1 MDNFSFRAFENRD
14 RLHLA
19 ASELCAE
26 TLRSAQDK
34 NGQAVFVG
42 AGGTTPAPIYS
53 RLRKTDLSWSN
64 VTIGLTDERWTSPG
78 RPGSNAQLI
87 SEALLQGP
95 AAAARFLP
103 LVRNTNTSLEEAV
116 ETANATY
123 RTAMPDCDLM
133 VLGMGEDAH
142 TLSWFPGSD
151 GVEFAMAPD
160 ADKWVAAIDATNIPA
175 AGNYPI
181 RLTLTASAVA
191 SAKTCLLVIT
201 GAKKRKVLETS
212 TQKTPIK
219 RLAAISSAPIL
230 TYWAP

>member
-19 ASELCAE
+19 ASELCAK
-26 TLRSAQDK
+26 TLRSALDERK
-34 NGQAVFVG
+34 QAVFVG
-42 AGGTTPAPIYS
+42 AGGTTPTPIYN
-53 RLRKTDLSWSN
+53 RLQQADLNWSDI
-64 VTIGLTDERWTSPG
+64 TIGLTDERWTSPN
-78 RPGSNAQLI
+78 RPGSNAHLM
-87 SEALLQGP
+87 SESLLQGP

-103 LVRNTNTSLEEAV
+103 LVRDTDTSLVEAV
-116 ETANATY
+116 DTANATY
-123 RTAMPDCDLM
+123 RSAMPDCDLM

-142 TLSWFPGSD
+142 ALSWFPGSD
-151 GVEFAMAPD
+151 GVEFAMDPD